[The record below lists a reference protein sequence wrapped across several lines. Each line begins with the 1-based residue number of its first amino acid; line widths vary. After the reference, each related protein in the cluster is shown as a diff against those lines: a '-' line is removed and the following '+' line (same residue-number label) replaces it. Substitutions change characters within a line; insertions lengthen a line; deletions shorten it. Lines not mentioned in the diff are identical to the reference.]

1 MRKRPPRPWFTVGMD
16 FFDYRGDH
24 VMAVVDYLTSYIVTH
39 TFKSTPSARQTTDAL
54 DTICRQN
61 GGYFSIIAT
70 DGGPQM
76 SSNHFRQWV
85 DDKFIIH
92 RLSSATAAWSNGK
105 SERVVQDLQAMWD
118 RAKMEKGGKL
128 TLAER
133 AHVLSLF
140 NDSPRAIGSASPARL
155 HFRRQ

>member
-1 MRKRPPRPWFTVGMD
+1 MEDATRPWFVVGMD

-39 TFKSTPSARQTTDAL
+39 TFRSTPSARQTTDAL

-76 SSNHFRQWV
+76 SSNHFRQ
-85 DDKFIIH
+85 
-92 RLSSATAAWSNGK
+92 
-105 SERVVQDLQAMWD
+105 
-118 RAKMEKGGKL
+118 
-128 TLAER
+128 
-133 AHVLSLF
+133 
-140 NDSPRAIGSASPARL
+140 
-155 HFRRQ
+155 